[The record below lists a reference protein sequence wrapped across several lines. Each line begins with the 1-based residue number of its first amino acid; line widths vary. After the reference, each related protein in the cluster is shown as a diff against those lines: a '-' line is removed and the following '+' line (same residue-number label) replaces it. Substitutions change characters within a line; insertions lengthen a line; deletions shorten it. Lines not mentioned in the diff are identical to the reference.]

1 METIIVLC
9 LLIIIVLLLQDKIVT
24 KKREKKPTEKK
35 SNPNLPDIMGQP
47 RPVRSLSVSNTVS
60 ERQTQETE
68 VNPDNLD
75 IEIDEEDVDMQIPPE
90 EPETLIKPLK
100 KKPLAKER
108 NKSKKANDQDYES
121 IFFKKPSTNA
131 RDGKT
136 VYIRP
141 DFYEKMSRIVQV
153 IGEDKITIYAYL
165 DNLLEYHFQEF
176 GEQITTSFN
185 DKYKPIL

>member
-1 METIIVLC
+1 MEKDNKKKAIPEINEELMMNLMVDG
-9 LLIIIVLLLQDKIVT
+9 VKKEGLQ
-24 KKREKKPTEKK
+24 
-35 SNPNLPDIMGQP
+35 L
-47 RPVRSLSVSNTVS
+47 
-60 ERQTQETE
+60 
-68 VNPDNLD
+68 
-75 IEIDEEDVDMQIPPE
+75 PPE
-90 EPETLIKPLK
+90 EPEAPMKPLQE
-100 KKPLAKER
+100 KPLAKER
-108 NKSKKANDQDYES
+108 NKGKKANDQDYES

-141 DFYEKMSRIVQV
+141 DFHEKLSRIVQV